1 MPPQVGKTLADVPL
15 QPHEREMLE
24 KLMAGIRERFGD
36 LLIEAR
42 LFGSKARG
50 DSDPESDIDVWLL
63 LEREL
68 TREERDELV
77 DLEVDLDLEFGTVTQ
92 LIVRPRWLWEQTGY
106 RHTGFAQAL
115 VEEGATL

>member
-1 MPPQVGKTLADVPL
+1 MINAPL
-15 QPHEREMLE
+15 KDNEREMLE

-63 LEREL
+63 FEREL
-68 TREERDELV
+68 TREEEDALL
-77 DLEVDLDLEFGTVTQ
+77 DMEVDLALEYGTVAQ
-92 LIVRPRWLWEQTGY
+92 LMMRPRWLWEDTGY
-106 RHTGFAQAL
+106 QHTGFAQAL
-115 VEEGATL
+115 LEEGVAL